1 MTKKSEQE
9 WRQSLTDIEYAVLRE
24 SATER
29 PYTGKFDAHFES
41 GRYYCKG
48 CGHVLFESDA
58 KFNSGCGWPA
68 FSDESETAEI
78 KQIEDNSHGMQRIEV
93 RCNQCDSHL
102 GHLFN
107 DGPTSTGKRYCINS
121 VCMTFELKEKL

>member
-1 MTKKSEQE
+1 MTKKTEQE
-9 WRQSLTDIEYAVLRE
+9 WRQSLNDLEYAVLRE

-29 PYTGKFDAHFES
+29 PYTGEFDAHFES

-68 FSDESETAEI
+68 FSEESESAGI
-78 KQIEDNSHGMQRIEV
+78 KQIEDNTHGMHRVEV
-93 RCNQCDSHL
+93 RCSQCDSHL

-107 DGPTSTGKRYCINS
+107 DGPTSTGMRYCINS
-121 VCMTFELKEKL
+121 VCMTFEPKN